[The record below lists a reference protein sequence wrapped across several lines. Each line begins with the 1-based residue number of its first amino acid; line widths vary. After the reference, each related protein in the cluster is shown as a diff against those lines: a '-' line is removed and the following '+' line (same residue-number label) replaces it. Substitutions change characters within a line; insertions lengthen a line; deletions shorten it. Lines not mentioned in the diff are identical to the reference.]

1 MQKCPGCLDSQGTQL
16 LFTLLYEL
24 LDELFNHA
32 HDFLCAKGKWS
43 DFALGVLPKTGRIAL
58 CIHFP
63 RNKLYNFG
71 SFLCSYLSHLGY
83 FAESDIFL
91 TANAE
96 KPLPGETASIQLELI
111 FLGLE
116 KVAKTVMSAAL
127 ASNIPGFLLPV
138 R

>member
-1 MQKCPGCLDSQGTQL
+1 M
-16 LFTLLYEL
+16 
-24 LDELFNHA
+24 
-32 HDFLCAKGKWS
+32 
-43 DFALGVLPKTGRIAL
+43 GVLPKTGCIAP

-71 SFLCSYLSHLGY
+71 SFLGSYLSHLGY